1 MICKLVTNIILRELL
16 CTMLRRWNVEVMKR
30 GERTKGSD
38 SQEVDLVDLYLCF
51 VRLYNTR

>member
-16 CTMLRRWNVEVMKR
+16 CTMLRRWNVGVMKR

-51 VRLYNTR
+51 VRLYNKR

>member
-30 GERTKGSD
+30 GEKTKGSD

-51 VRLYNTR
+51 VRLYNKR

>member
-16 CTMLRRWNVEVMKR
+16 STMLRRVMKR